1 MEAVEREGEGEDGVI
16 VGAVVGVEIMEEEIA
31 EEGEEEEEIVEE
43 VEEAVGEMVEAVE
56 NDCYQNRNFVFFPFL
71 SFSVFVG

>member
-16 VGAVVGVEIMEEEIA
+16 VGAVVGGEIMEEEIA
-31 EEGEEEEEIVEE
+31 EEGEEEEIVEE